1 MVKERIIIIGCGEHA
16 RMVIDNVEEQN
27 RFDILGLTT
36 NSDHEL
42 RTKVY
47 GYSVLCKDDE
57 INTLLS
63 EHPEVKGYILGV
75 GMAKGNMKT
84 RYKLYTWMDKIL
96 KPVNV
101 VHPAAIISRH
111 AEIGNGNLIEAYTKV
126 ANGAVLGNHC
136 IINSF
141 SAVNHD
147 QAIGDN
153 VLIAGNVSMA
163 GKGAGNHTIIADGAS
178 IAFKKRVGVNCMVGD
193 GAVVTKDVPDNT
205 IVYGNPARIIR
216 ENVW

>member
-16 RMVIDNVEEQN
+16 KMLIDNIEDQKKYE
-27 RFDILGLTT
+27 ILGLTT
-36 NSDHEL
+36 NNDQEL
-42 RTKVY
+42 GVRIY
-47 GYSVLCKDDE
+47 GYNVLCKDAE
-57 INTLLS
+57 INTLVS
-63 EHPEVKGYILGV
+63 EHPEIKGYVLGV

-84 RYKLYTWMDKIL
+84 RFTLYTWLDKIIE
-96 KPVNV
+96 PINV
-101 VHPAAIISRH
+101 VHPAAIISSH
-111 AEIGNGNLIEAYTKV
+111 AQIGKGNLIEAYTKV

-147 QAIGDN
+147 QIICDN

-163 GKGAGNHTIIADGAS
+163 GKGVGSHSIIADGAS

-193 GAVVTKDVPDNT
+193 GAVVTKDVPDNV

-216 ENVW
+216 NNPW